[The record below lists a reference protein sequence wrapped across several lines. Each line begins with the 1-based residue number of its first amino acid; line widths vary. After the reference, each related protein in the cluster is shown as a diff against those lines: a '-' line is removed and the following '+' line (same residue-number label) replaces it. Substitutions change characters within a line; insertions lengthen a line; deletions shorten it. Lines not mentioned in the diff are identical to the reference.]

1 MLIPKKMSSIHD
13 ENILVSDKG
22 NAQNGYVYNAAS
34 FRRYYASFPCYPF
47 RTLCPRDAD
56 QMLGGSV
63 FDQNSPVIPAHTQIN
78 AKFTRRP
85 AEQLLNWMLP
95 SNLDYDLGSRARGL
109 DDGQRRSALNFT
121 ALANIVNTQYQITG
135 MEVVIRDLYLQVR
148 IERIDRVKRET
159 LISFFLFQVTRLKYK
174 GISPERP
181 LSNIYTCLRVHFTPV
196 QKVSQHTYDVL
207 WPTHERPGAGYFAFV
222 K

>member
-1 MLIPKKMSSIHD
+1 MLIPKTMSSIHD

-34 FRRYYASFPCYPF
+34 FRRYYASFPCYLF

-121 ALANIVNTQYQITG
+121 AFVAFVNTQYQITG

-148 IERIDRVKRET
+148 IERIDRVKRVVNFFFS
-159 LISFFLFQVTRLKYK
+159 ISGDPLKVQ
-174 GISPERP
+174 G
-181 LSNIYTCLRVHFTPV
+181 HFTRATLVKYLHLP
-196 QKVSQHTYDVL
+196 
-207 WPTHERPGAGYFAFV
+207 PRPFYARAKSLPAHVRRALAYS
-222 K
+222 

>member
-1 MLIPKKMSSIHD
+1 MLIPKTMLSIHD

-22 NAQNGYVYNAAS
+22 NAQNGYVYNADS

-63 FDQNSPVIPAHTQIN
+63 FDQNSPMIPAHTQIN

-148 IERIDRVKRET
+148 IDRPCQEGDVN
-159 LISFFLFQVTRLKYK
+159 FFFSGDPLKVQ
-174 GISPERP
+174 G
-181 LSNIYTCLRVHFTPV
+181 HFTRATLVKYLHLPPRPFYARAKSLPAHV
-196 QKVSQHTYDVL
+196 QRALAYS
-207 WPTHERPGAGYFAFV
+207 
-222 K
+222 